1 MSLGSGIAV
10 SYGVGHR
17 CGWDPVLLWLW
28 CSLAATALIWP
39 LAWELPSAACVALK
53 RPKKKKKKVD
63 LLREMIKCGPSQ
75 KAGGLEIG
83 GGEFSRAG

>member
-1 MSLGSGIAV
+1 M
-10 SYGVGHR
+10 SYGVDRRHGLNLS
-17 CGWDPVLLWLW
+17 LLWLW

-53 RPKKKKKKVD
+53 RPKKEKKKVD

-75 KAGGLEIG
+75 VGGLEIG
-83 GGEFSRAG
+83 GGEFSWAV

>member
-1 MSLGSGIAV
+1 M

-39 LAWELPSAACVALK
+39 LAWELPSAAGVALK
-53 RPKKKKKKVD
+53 RPKKKKKKSRFIERDDKVWA
-63 LLREMIKCGPSQ
+63 ISK
-75 KAGGLEIG
+75 GG
-83 GGEFSRAG
+83 RP